1 MDTSI
6 NVRENNIQQYVLNS
20 FSSENSV
27 IDLSFHCMDG
37 HIPSYQM
44 IMAPIS
50 NFLKSEFQLNSH
62 DKIVSILMPDY
73 GRSEI
78 MEYLLDLFN
87 YNNIRHAEL
96 NQLLGCAI
104 LGSQDYLDE
113 DFEDDLEENNDDN
126 EGNDMNNQKPS
137 VTESFH
143 KSEEAID
150 DGSVNLKSDNNEHSF
165 IEAQINDLSRIGSNT
180 FDVVSSEIFPKGTTG
195 RLRSIVWDHF
205 YMSDKHSNICRHCEK
220 IINSSIHGM
229 RTHLA
234 HVHGGLMGQDFVARV
249 LKNRVSSIVW
259 DHFER
264 VDENISKC
272 NHCGKNIWSSK
283 GSTTEMR
290 KHLRYDHDHIMGKNP
305 GDKGF
310 DIRSSQRK
318 GGSIVWEHF
327 EKINEESSSCKH
339 CGKYINS
346 RGGTTSGMRVHLAY
360 AHSHVMDEEFVQKV
374 KKLHS
379 R

>member
-1 MDTSI
+1 MDTFI
-6 NVRENNIQQYVLNS
+6 NVSENNIQQYVQNS

-44 IMAPIS
+44 IIAPFS
-50 NFLKSEFQLNSH
+50 NLLKSEFQLNSH

-113 DFEDDLEENNDDN
+113 DFEDDLEENNDDY
-126 EGNDMNNQKPS
+126 EGSDMNNQKPS
-137 VTESFH
+137 NTISSH
-143 KSEEAID
+143 KSEPATINF
-150 DGSVNLKSDNNEHSF
+150 GSVNLKSDEHSYL
-165 IEAQINDLSRIGSNT
+165 EAQMNDPSGIESNI
-180 FDVVSSEIFPKGTTG
+180 FDVDTSENFPKNTN

-205 YMSDKHSNICRHCEK
+205 YMLDKHSSICRHCEK
-220 IINSSIHGM
+220 IISFNNPSTHGM
-229 RTHLA
+229 RMHLA
-234 HVHGGLMGQDFVARV
+234 QAHGDLMGQDFVAKV
-249 LKNRVSSIVW
+249 LKFKVSSIVW

-264 VDENISKC
+264 VDEYRSKC
-272 NHCGKNIWSSK
+272 NHCGKDISSSK
-283 GSTTEMR
+283 GSTTGMR
-290 KHLRYDHDHIMGKNP
+290 THLRQDH

-310 DIRSSQRK
+310 DLRNSQPRVA
-318 GGSIVWEHF
+318 SIVWEHF
-327 EKINEESSSCKH
+327 EKIDEESSNCKH
-339 CGKYINS
+339 CGKNISS
-346 RGGTTSGMRVHLAY
+346 RGGTTSGMRAHLAY
-360 AHSHVMDEEFVQKV
+360 VHSHVMGEEFVQKV
-374 KKLHS
+374 KNGKQ
-379 R
+379 